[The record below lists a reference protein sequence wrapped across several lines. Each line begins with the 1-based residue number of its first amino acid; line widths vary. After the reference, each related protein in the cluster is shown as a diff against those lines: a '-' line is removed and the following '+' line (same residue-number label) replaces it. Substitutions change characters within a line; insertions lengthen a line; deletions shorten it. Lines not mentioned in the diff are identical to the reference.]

1 MLVLFTYDKTESILQ
16 KYYFYFI
23 YSSFRIE
30 KFNKQLNVL
39 TKRFANSIFQNSK
52 STYFQY
58 FLPLCLFYHMKTII
72 CKADI
77 NHEYPLLELYL

>member
-1 MLVLFTYDKTESILQ
+1 MQ

-52 STYFQY
+52 STYFQFFCRY
-58 FLPLCLFYHMKTII
+58 VCFII
-72 CKADI
+72 CKQ
-77 NHEYPLLELYL
+77 Y